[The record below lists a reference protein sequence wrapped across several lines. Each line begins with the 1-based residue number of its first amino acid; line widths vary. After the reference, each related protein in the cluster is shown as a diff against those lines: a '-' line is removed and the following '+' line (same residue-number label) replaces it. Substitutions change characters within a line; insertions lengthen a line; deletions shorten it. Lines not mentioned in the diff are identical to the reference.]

1 MADTVVALNFDSVLV
16 VLEAVDSLAFA
27 SASVGAAVDAIV
39 VHRAEHWV
47 RTDID
52 EVADIQTAL
61 EELLVGLA

>member
-1 MADTVVALNFDSVLV
+1 MVALNFDSVLV

-27 SASVGAAVDAIV
+27 SAGAAVDAIV

-61 EELLVGLA
+61 EEPLVGFA